1 MLIRYDFKINLK
13 DFGIFLSHIAKKIN
27 INYKLFY
34 ENNEFSLELN
44 DASEKILEFNELIK
58 KVPYFLFLQDF
69 NVSEEKSE
77 KRKEFEIGI
86 SKLPLNLCDEIFDDL
101 ALKVQNYEKT
111 NESDFVVIAN
121 YELLQKAFVCDK
133 NTQIL
138 LNSYEKPFIKLAPK
152 SLYKKAHNL
161 KDFLYVGF
169 ANNKDLYNELKES
182 NELYYIKQSENALI
196 IKPYNDTFCIIQ
208 NPYTNELSNAFN
220 IDKLS
225 FKLPKNK
232 ASLIKLLKGLEHGEK
247 LLANYEKKFSLSDF
261 ELVEDNIFALIK
273 LANIILESDV
283 LKLVPNNYT
292 KGVRVDFIIDENGL
306 NIAKLIS
313 SLMSFRLANAAMI
326 EVGFFEGLVKML
338 GNLNTDERYIS
349 TKLIE
354 YSSFLSY
361 NAFLN
366 PHLKISKWA
375 NSECFN

>member
-34 ENNEFSLELN
+34 ENNEFSLEL
-44 DASEKILEFNELIK
+44 DDESEKILEFNELIK

-77 KRKEFEIGI
+77 KRKEFELGI

-138 LNSYEKPFIKLAPK
+138 LNSYEKPFIKLALK

-182 NELYYIKQSENALI
+182 NELYYIKKPENALI
-196 IKPYNDTFCIIQ
+196 IKPYNDTFCIIK
-208 NPYTNELSNAFN
+208 NPYTNEFDNAFN

-283 LKLVPNNYT
+283 LKLVSNNYT

-306 NIAKLIS
+306 NVAKLIS

>member
-44 DASEKILEFNELIK
+44 DESEKILEFNELIK

-138 LNSYEKPFIKLAPK
+138 LNSYEKPFIKLALKP
-152 SLYKKAHNL
+152 LYKKAHNL

-182 NELYYIKQSENALI
+182 NELYYIKKPENALI

-208 NPYTNELSNAFN
+208 NPYTNEFDNAFN

-225 FKLPKNK
+225 FRLPKNK
-232 ASLIKLLKGLEHGEK
+232 ASLINLLKGLEHGEK

-292 KGVRVDFIIDENGL
+292 KGVSVDFIIDENGL